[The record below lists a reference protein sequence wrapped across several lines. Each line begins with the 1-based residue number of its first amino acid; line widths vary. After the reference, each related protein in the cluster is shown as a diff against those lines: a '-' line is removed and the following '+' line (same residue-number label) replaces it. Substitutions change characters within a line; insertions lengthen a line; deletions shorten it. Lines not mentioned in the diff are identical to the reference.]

1 VGPGPHD
8 SDSTAE
14 GPTAEDLLPKLVCL
28 WHDHSFACLGLVC
41 SNPSGISLLV
51 SQAVQ
56 GTYPF
61 AYYIVVLVVAVSYL
75 VPSISQ
81 DFLMMSSGKRKRDEY
96 PGQLP
101 SGSFVPQQD
110 GSADQIVEFA
120 VSKVPISDKLN
131 SLSSTLLFLIL
142 SFYIIHICASWCH

>member
-1 VGPGPHD
+1 
-8 SDSTAE
+8 
-14 GPTAEDLLPKLVCL
+14 
-28 WHDHSFACLGLVC
+28 
-41 SNPSGISLLV
+41 
-51 SQAVQ
+51 
-56 GTYPF
+56 
-61 AYYIVVLVVAVSYL
+61 
-75 VPSISQ
+75 
-81 DFLMMSSGKRKRDEY
+81 MMSSGKRKRDEY